1 MVGNAPW
8 QEWLNQRERRIRS
21 VHLVQVEKFKPQ
33 IVPIPRADWD
43 NGFLKKIS
51 QCLLSFRITVP
62 PGKTFTEPVAG
73 THRRTLLLR

>member
-1 MVGNAPW
+1 VDGAPW
-8 QEWLNQRERRIRS
+8 QERLSQREWRIRS

-62 PGKTFTEPVAG
+62 PEEMFTERVAG
-73 THRRTLLLR
+73 THRRTLFLR